1 MIHIHW
7 ASRFMFLQVAWAIT
21 ITCKS
26 PQWSLFF
33 KVCQKL
39 FFFYPPPLCWVLSV
53 KLGAAKMLHDCPEA
67 HFPLSSDRCK
77 HPLWDR
83 RPVSSQICQLCP
95 GLNQRRCVPGGGVFP
110 GGRRLQKLLAKVE
123 EWVVWGGGGCSTSQ
137 TWSWS
142 LVFTKDVESPLKAC
156 GVPWEMVGF
165 GWF

>member
-39 FFFYPPPLCWVLSV
+39 FFFYPPPSAGFSLWNLALPKCSTTVQRLIFLSAVTDANIHSGTGGRSPRRFVSCVLV
-53 KLGAAKMLHDCPEA
+53 WTKGDVCLE
-67 HFPLSSDRCK
+67 
-77 HPLWDR
+77 
-83 RPVSSQICQLCP
+83 
-95 GLNQRRCVPGGGVFP
+95 GVFFQAD
-110 GGRRLQKLLAKVE
+110 GGCRSYWLKWRSG
-123 EWVVWGGGGCSTSQ
+123 WFGGGCSTSQ